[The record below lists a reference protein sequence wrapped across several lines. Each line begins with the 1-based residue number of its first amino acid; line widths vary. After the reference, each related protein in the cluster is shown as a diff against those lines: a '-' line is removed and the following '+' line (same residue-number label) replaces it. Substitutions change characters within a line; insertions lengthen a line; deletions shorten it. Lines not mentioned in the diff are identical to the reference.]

1 MGAKVVGDSEFDSLI
16 PLLQDR
22 GYEVIGP
29 TIEDDTIVLGCL
41 DSAADLPI
49 GWTDRQEKG
58 TYSLERRNDRAYFGY
73 TVGPRTFKRW
83 LFPPR
88 QTILTIEHAETGLS
102 FHPEPPATDRFAFV
116 GVRACELAA
125 IAIQDRVFAED
136 AFADP
141 HYVERRKNS
150 FSVGVNCAVAG
161 ATCFCTSM
169 GTGPECTTGYDIV
182 VTEIV
187 SGERHEFVVESGSEE
202 GEEIVEALEGRP
214 TTPADRKEVRSIVA
228 ETSEHMGR
236 TMPADKTYDLLTEHL
251 EHPIWDAIA
260 ERCLNCTNC
269 TLVCP
274 TCFCS
279 TMEDLTDLDGTAV
292 RRRRWDSCFNREFTF
307 LHGHAVRFTTKS
319 RYRQW
324 MTHKLAYWYDQ
335 FGSSGCVGC
344 GRCIT
349 WCPAG
354 IDITEEIAQLQ
365 SQTREEATV

>member
-1 MGAKVVGDSEFDSLI
+1 MGAKVVGVGEFDTLI
-16 PLLQDR
+16 PKLRDR
-22 GYEVIGP
+22 GYDVIGP
-29 TIEDDTIVLGCL
+29 TIEDGTIVLDHL
-41 DSAADLPI
+41 TAASDLPV
-49 GWTDRQEKG
+49 GWTDSQEKAA
-58 TYSLERRNDRAYFGY
+58 YSLQRRDDDAYFGY

-83 LFPPR
+83 LYPPH

-102 FHPEPPATDRFAFV
+102 FRPEPTATDRFAFI

-141 HYVERRKNS
+141 HYVERRRNS
-150 FSVGVNCAVAG
+150 FTVGVNCAVAG
-161 ATCFCTSM
+161 ATCFCDSM
-169 GTGPECTTGYDIV
+169 GTGPECTAGYDIV
-182 VTEIV
+182 VTEVV
-187 SGERHEFVVESGSEE
+187 SGERHEFVVESATEE
-202 GEEIVEALEGRP
+202 GHDVVDALEGRP
-214 TTPADRKEVRSIVA
+214 TTPADRKEVRSIIA
-228 ETSEHMGR
+228 ETAEHTGR
-236 TMPADKTYDLLTEHL
+236 SMPANETYDLLTANL
-251 EHPIWDAIA
+251 EHPIWDAVA

-279 TMEDLTDLDGTAV
+279 TMEDMTDLDGTAV

-335 FGSSGCVGC
+335 FGTSGCVGC

-354 IDITEEIAQLQ
+354 IDITEEIATLQ
-365 SQTREEATV
+365 AQTSEEVAV